1 MKSNIKDKIYE
12 YLMDKVGLEGQRE
25 IELKFAVYTDQLEH
39 AARSIRADLPL
50 F

>member
-1 MKSNIKDKIYE
+1 M
-12 YLMDKVGLEGQRE
+12 YLIMQGHEKC
-25 IELKFAVYTDQLEH
+25 VYTDQLEH